1 MPCLIAY
8 LRALAR
14 GLVVRSTMKG
24 HYHLWLTPTAKYRK
38 PQRASISLALS
49 IHDLTPKHTPHPFF
63 DAQKRRSAS
72 ALVLLAHTFRPYQ
85 PTIAVSS
92 PLLITF
98 ITRFLSL
105 GINGGDW

>member
-1 MPCLIAY
+1 MIKDSIFLE
-8 LRALAR
+8 L
-14 GLVVRSTMKG
+14 SKS
-24 HYHLWLTPTAKYRK
+24 
-38 PQRASISLALS
+38 ASECANVKSEL
-49 IHDLTPKHTPHPFF
+49 HKTPKHTPHPFF